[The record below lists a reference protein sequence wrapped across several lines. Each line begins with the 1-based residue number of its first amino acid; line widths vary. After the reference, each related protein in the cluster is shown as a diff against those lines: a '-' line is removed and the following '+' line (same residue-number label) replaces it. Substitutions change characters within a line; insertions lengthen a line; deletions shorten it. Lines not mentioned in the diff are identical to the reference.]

1 MIRTF
6 EDLVDFMLKFIY
18 MQITEQVFGVV
29 SREGTVLC
37 LIDILAKEK
46 FANFSK
52 NFLFLFIFC
61 ILHFFS
67 FLLYFPFGF

>member
-1 MIRTF
+1 MICTL

-18 MQITEQVFGVV
+18 MQITEQFFGVV
-29 SREGTVLC
+29 AREGTILC

-46 FANFSK
+46 FTNFRK
-52 NFLFLFIFC
+52 KFLFLFIFC

-67 FLLYFPFGF
+67 FLLYFPFRF